1 MPAQRRAPLPAWTPD
16 DGTNPFTFIL
26 ESCRR
31 IRAERQ
37 ADAAI
42 REAQDH
48 SAEYERRRS
57 AREHPEDS

>member
-26 ESCRR
+26 ETCRS

-37 ADAAI
+37 ADSAV
-42 REAQDH
+42 REAQDQA
-48 SAEYERRRS
+48 AEYERRRH
-57 AREHPEDS
+57 ARECPEDA